1 MIESSSILAELIR
14 CLAGYTRTIPVIFLA
29 LLLTFQTSA
38 SLSQPAQEATD
49 GHIAPVN
56 ASLGQA
62 QTLFYNG
69 DYDRSA
75 ALTQALLQSEPENLS
90 VYELRTSALLFQVK
104 RLIGEPAD
112 KDKALKEC
120 ERCAA
125 LIAAFQRD
133 IASGRAQAHSQLKA
147 NPTDDNAQYM
157 LGKLDLNHVWLY
169 LGTLGRRT
177 GWNEYW
183 EARHSLDAVLE
194 RNPQHMRARLAR
206 AWIDYIVDTRM
217 SWGTRWILGGG
228 NKKKALATMQEA
240 AATTG
245 DPYVSAEA
253 RFALWDVQVREKNMA
268 AALVTAQGL
277 SVDYPR
283 NAELTRFIA
292 LHAPAL
298 RPK

>member
-1 MIESSSILAELIR
+1 MIELCSILAELIR
-14 CLAGYTRTIPVIFLA
+14 CLAGYTRIIPGILLA
-29 LLLTFQTSA
+29 LLLVLQPTVSFAQSA
-38 SLSQPAQEATD
+38 QAAQDGPVVPDRAALEEA
-49 GHIAPVN
+49 
-56 ASLGQA
+56 QA
-62 QTLFYNG
+62 FFYNG
-69 DYDRSA
+69 EYDRSA
-75 ALTQALLQSEPENLS
+75 ALTQTLLQSEPGNLS
-90 VYELRTSALLFQVK
+90 LYELRTSALLFQIK
-104 RLIGEPAD
+104 RLIGDPAD
-112 KDKALKEC
+112 KDKALKQC
-120 ERCAA
+120 DRCAA
-125 LIAAFQRD
+125 LIEAFQRD
-133 IASGRAQAHSQLKA
+133 TASGRVQAHSQLKA
-147 NPTDDNAQYM
+147 NPNDDNAQFM

-217 SWGTRWILGGG
+217 NWGTRWILGGG

-240 AATTG
+240 AATAG

-298 RPK
+298 RSK